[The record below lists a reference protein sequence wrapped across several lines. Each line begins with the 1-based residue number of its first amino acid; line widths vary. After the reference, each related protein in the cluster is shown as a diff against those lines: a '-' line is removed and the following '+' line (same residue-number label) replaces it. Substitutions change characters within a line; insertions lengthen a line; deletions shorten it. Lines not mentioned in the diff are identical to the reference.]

1 MKTLL
6 AAMLGTIVALGAA
19 AEDYL
24 VIDCTPPYAAKTYR
38 TVADLPEGGLTNRLY
53 ARTKLVMRRIPAE
66 AKLGADFWMGVYP
79 LTQEQCVRLTGEP
92 NPSVWCEPEGAE
104 PWTTG
109 YGEPAERPVDSL
121 SWIDLRGVEA
131 AGTNGIVSA
140 RGRAGNEVSRRSV
153 LGLIKAR
160 TGHAFDLPSEAQ
172 WEFACRAGMQ
182 SMIYSGSYTEANVAA
197 IAQCASHREAN
208 PSPVGKK
215 LPNAFGLYDM
225 IGNAAEFCLDQVT
238 CVFAPYAVDPEGP
251 ETSEAPGKHV
261 LRGGHSNTNWNYLDA
276 SVRNVCLDSDTA
288 WFIGYRLVAPVEGQW

>member
-6 AAMLGTIVALGAA
+6 AAMLGTVVALGAA

-131 AGTNGIVSA
+131 AGTNGGVSA

-160 TGHAFDLPSEAQ
+160 TGHAFDLPTEAQ
-172 WEFACRAGMQ
+172 WEFACRAGTTTPHNCTGEPDTFGWFGWRGR
-182 SMIYSGSYTEANVAA
+182 SRYPGFRNHWGAT
-197 IAQCASHREAN
+197 H
-208 PSPVGKK
+208 PVGLK
-215 LPNAFGLYDM
+215 LPNAWGLYDM
-225 IGNAAEFCLDQVT
+225 HANIWEPCLDLFESGSALRVI
-238 CVFAPYAVDPEGP
+238 
-251 ETSEAPGKHV
+251 
-261 LRGGHSNTNWNYLDA
+261 RGGSYANGPNDCRSGFRWKTFPGRA
-276 SVRNVCLDSDTA
+276 SSEQGV
-288 WFIGYRLVAPVEGQW
+288 RLVKGL